1 MCGGYQPM
9 AAPEN
14 ETTEEIEPKPDKLLK
29 DNERESQMIRGDN
42 LPIVDLR
49 KYKTEEKFITF
60 K

>member
-1 MCGGYQPM
+1 M